1 MIRKFKTLEPNKQF
15 NVLLLSY
22 FAIPVLQSIV
32 AIVGSFTD
40 SLPYELQ
47 KFLNTKAD
55 WIAYGFMLC
64 TLLVI
69 IALLRIKEYS
79 SNKKYMIGLTL
90 LIVSSAISLIDDVV
104 AIPYAIKLP
113 LNILKVIIP
122 FVGLILFMIG
132 SPANRQVKLMA
143 ICSPIIKSIA
153 ASPLMFLLMS
163 ADIEDY
169 QIYNIAFTGGIFAIQ
184 LAIFV
189 IMLILISKQS
199 SEQ

>member
-1 MIRKFKTLEPNKQF
+1 MAQP
-15 NVLLLSY
+15 
-22 FAIPVLQSIV
+22 IV

-104 AIPYAIKLP
+104 AIPYAIRLP

-122 FVGLILFMIG
+122 FVGLIMILWILFDD
-132 SPANRQVKLMA
+132 KLKKLYWK
-143 ICSPIIKSIA
+143 ICDWINTPIK
-153 ASPLMFLLMS
+153 
-163 ADIEDY
+163 
-169 QIYNIAFTGGIFAIQ
+169 
-184 LAIFV
+184 
-189 IMLILISKQS
+189 
-199 SEQ
+199 